1 MNDSIEPLAPPAADA
16 AHPAGSA
23 IERAAVPPG
32 RAVYAYPA
40 PCDTRAAPQVVPQIV
55 MCALILTCA
64 QIAINERPGG
74 TERAAG
80 AIRAEQRAKS
90 SEI

>member
-1 MNDSIEPLAPPAADA
+1 
-16 AHPAGSA
+16 
-23 IERAAVPPG
+23 
-32 RAVYAYPA
+32 
-40 PCDTRAAPQVVPQIV
+40 